1 MNGPKCESDS
11 RGGIKFGDESGARLT
26 FDGIISTAKIPHG
39 NKFFDRF
46 RCCLSLPKR
55 IPQIAPLNINFPI
68 KFCKGKNRSGNS
80 TISGYGPEVTVLM
93 IITIRTKR
101 RFVS

>member
-1 MNGPKCESDS
+1 MNGSKCESDS

-39 NKFFDRF
+39 NKFFDSF

-55 IPQIAPLNINFPI
+55 IPQVASLNRNFPF
-68 KFCKGKNRSGNS
+68 KFCKGKNGSGNS
-80 TISGYGPEVTVLM
+80 TISGDGPGAAVLA
-93 IITIRTKR
+93 IIN
-101 RFVS
+101 